1 MGRRGPAPEPAA
13 SKLARGETR
22 PSRLNRMEPLPR
34 HAPPRPP
41 KGLSDRAKEVWR
53 RVLRDAPP
61 NLIMA
66 ADADVLRIFC
76 DAVVLYEDAIGTV
89 MRIGLVVRGRHGE
102 LVKNPV
108 LMPMRDQ
115 REAIRILSRELGL
128 SPAARAGL
136 QVAVGSSPGLD
147 IDAEIGPP
155 PRLLVVGGGDD

>member
-13 SKLARGETR
+13 AKLARGETR

-41 KGLSDRAKEVWR
+41 KGISDRSREVWR
-53 RVLRDAPP
+53 QVLRDAPP

-66 ADADVLRIFC
+66 SDAWVLRIFC
-76 DAVVLYEDAIGTV
+76 DAVALYENAVGTIE
-89 MRIGLVVRGRHGE
+89 RTGLVIRGRHGE

-108 LMPMRDQ
+108 LMPMRDN
-115 REAIRILSRELGL
+115 RDAIRILTRELGL

-136 QVAVGSSPGLD
+136 QVAVGSSLGLD